1 MCCTTRLARFRLN
14 MRDPEGGLG
23 EDASSLKRPSSSLTL
38 APLACPRSVPGV
50 YLTCPLVCHAP
61 V

>member
-23 EDASSLKRPSSSLTL
+23 EDASSLKRPP
-38 APLACPRSVPGV
+38 AV
-50 YLTCPLVCHAP
+50 
-61 V
+61 